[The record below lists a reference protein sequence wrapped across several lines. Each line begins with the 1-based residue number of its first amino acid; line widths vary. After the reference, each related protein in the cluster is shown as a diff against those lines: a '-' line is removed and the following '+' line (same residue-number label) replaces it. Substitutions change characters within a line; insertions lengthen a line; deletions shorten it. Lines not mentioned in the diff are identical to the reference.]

1 MCLAKIWPLVF
12 LDSPHHLLDRFW
24 GPQDGDFGFSSGGY
38 QGRGESTTGFPR
50 IVSLLSNEEDIDRKI
65 EEVSNGIEF

>member
-38 QGRGESTTGFPR
+38 QGRG
-50 IVSLLSNEEDIDRKI
+50 VLLLGTDGPKD
-65 EEVSNGIEF
+65 GPTDGHDLL

>member
-1 MCLAKIWPLVF
+1 MCLAKIWPPVF

-38 QGRGESTTGFPR
+38 QGRGGPVLRGVTVVPLF
-50 IVSLLSNEEDIDRKI
+50 I
-65 EEVSNGIEF
+65 